1 MAEKKYRT
9 NYAVA
14 VNWLN
19 NDYVLCNNIGEV
31 DPSIWDNMR
40 FSLWYYED
48 EDGNYYDNE
57 SDYEGDGE
65 LQECQNEIYQYFL
78 TDASESDVEYLEEHF
93 GLLFTYSDLLDLYVL
108 CVDHYGTSWD
118 YVGCE
123 TDVEYAAAELGERKK

>member
-1 MAEKKYRT
+1 MDKKTYRT

-19 NDYVLCNNIGEV
+19 NDFILCNNIGEV
-31 DPSIWDNMR
+31 DPSIYDNMR

-65 LQECQNEIYQYFL
+65 LEEHENEIYQWYL
-78 TDASESDVEYLEEHF
+78 TSASESDVEYLEEHF

-118 YVGCE
+118 YVGCD
-123 TDVEYAAAELGERKK
+123 TDIKNAERKLGERK